1 MLWIRQ
7 QVIALVMVLTLLL
20 VACGA
25 EAAPTGQTG
34 PIPAITSIPVTV
46 APASPTAT
54 SQAVTP
60 TRLAT
65 PVATPQPAP
74 TIGGLASPP
83 PSTPRPTRQ
92 PAPTATPSQRS
103 PEPEPPTGPVLPAL
117 IVDVHGNEVM
127 VEDISRIVVMNGD
140 YTEVVYALGL
150 GDNIVAVDTSATYPP
165 EVTELPQIGYQRR
178 ISAEGILSMNPT
190 VVIGSEVA
198 GPPEVIE
205 QIRSTGT
212 AVVVLEEVTTIDG
225 GPRKIRGIAQAL
237 GVPARG
243 EALAT
248 DLEADIAKVRTLS
261 AKAQEKPTAV
271 FLYMRGV
278 DTLFLMG
285 KADLSHE
292 LLEASGAISGG
303 AAAGVMAQRV
313 PLTAEALAAAN
324 PDCIVVLT
332 RGLESVGGLEGLLR
346 LPGISE
352 TQAADRGCILDFDDQ
367 LFRGGGPR
375 MGTVLMGLLQTFHPD
390 LATTT

>member
-1 MLWIRQ
+1 MPWLGKHTM
-7 QVIALVMVLTLLL
+7 ALVVIVSLLL
-20 VACGA
+20 MACGA
-25 EAAPTGQTG
+25 RAAPTDQGTT
-34 PIPAITSIPVTV
+34 IPDATSIPITV
-46 APASPTAT
+46 APAPPAQVRQAPSPA
-54 SQAVTP
+54 APTP
-60 TRLAT
+60 TPAISRLAT
-65 PVATPQPAP
+65 PQATPK
-74 TIGGLASPP
+74 
-83 PSTPRPTRQ
+83 PTR
-92 PAPTATPSQRS
+92 PPVPIATPN
-103 PEPEPPTGPVLPAL
+103 PEPTPEAPPGPVLPAS
-117 IVDVHGNEVM
+117 IVDIHSNEVV

-140 YTEVVYALGL
+140 FTEVVYALGL
-150 GDNIVAVDTSATYPP
+150 GENIVAVDTSATYPA
-165 EVTELPQIGYQRR
+165 EATELPQIGYQRR

-212 AVVVLEEVTTIDG
+212 PVVVLEEVTTIDG

-248 DLEADIAKVRTLS
+248 ELEAGIAAVRALS
-261 AKAQEKPTAV
+261 AKTLEKPTAV

-285 KADLSHE
+285 EADLSHE

-303 AAAGVMAQRV
+303 PAAGVTAQRV

-332 RGLESVGGLEGLLR
+332 RGLESVGGREGLLR

-352 TQAADRGCILDFDDQ
+352 TKAADQGCILDFDDQ

-375 MGTVLMGLLQTFHPD
+375 MGTVLMGLLQAFHPD
-390 LATTT
+390 LATAS

>member
-1 MLWIRQ
+1 MHLTRRYLAVPALILSLAL
-7 QVIALVMVLTLLL
+7 IAFLVLA
-20 VACGA
+20 ACGSDTSEPPSRVPVPTTA
-25 EAAPTGQTG
+25 GTAP
-34 PIPAITSIPVTV
+34 TV
-46 APASPTAT
+46 APAPTAPPPRQMPA
-54 SQAVTP
+54 STP
-60 TRLAT
+60 SATTAISRLAT
-65 PVATPQPAP
+65 P
-74 TIGGLASPP
+74 PP
-83 PSTPRPTRQ
+83 PTPRPTR
-92 PAPTATPSQRS
+92 PSPPTATPEQAP
-103 PEPEPPTGPVLPAL
+103 PEPEQPTGPQLPAS
-117 IVDVHGNEVM
+117 IVDVHGNEVI
-127 VEDISRIVVMNGD
+127 VEDIGRIVVMNGD

-212 AVVVLEEVTTIDG
+212 PVVVLEEVTTIDG

-248 DLEADIAKVRTLS
+248 DLEADIAKVRALS

-332 RGLESVGGLEGLLR
+332 RGLESVGGREGLLR